1 VFVDVNTIHRDS
13 FVQSLFLNYN
23 IRYELFVSEKKHFN
37 FNGNIA
43 LKIALIST
51 PFVPVPP
58 PLYGGT
64 ELFVSNLATEL
75 VLKGH
80 DVFLF
85 ATGDSSVPGAKIG
98 FGFET
103 AQWPPNEETEKVHL
117 EATLAW
123 IQNLEKNGHHFDV
136 VHWNTPMASEL
147 MQWSLAPLKTRSVVT
162 IHNALDKQT
171 MTLMKKSD
179 SVHYVL
185 ISERQREL
193 FLLKSHLQP
202 ASVKNIHVIHH
213 GLDLNNYFPRTNI
226 FYPEED
232 RFVCFLGR
240 MSKEK
245 GPDIAVRVARKAGM
259 KLFLAGP
266 VHEKDKGF
274 YDKKVA
280 PKIDKNVFPLGEVGG
295 MKKVAVLHASEALLF
310 PIQWEEPFGLVMI
323 EAMLCGTPVV
333 AFNRGSVPEIVENGV
348 TGFVVKDEKEMIYI
362 IENDL
367 PKLNRRIVMER
378 AIQRFSGE
386 RMAEKYVELYA
397 HIIPSR

>member
-1 VFVDVNTIHRDS
+1 M
-13 FVQSLFLNYN
+13 
-23 IRYELFVSEKKHFN
+23 
-37 FNGNIA
+37 
-43 LKIALIST
+43 KIALISP

-64 ELFVSNLATEL
+64 ELFVSNLATEF

-85 ATGDSSVPGAKIG
+85 ATGDSSISGAKIG
-98 FGFET
+98 FRFET
-103 AQWPPNEETEKVHL
+103 AQWPPNEETERIHL
-117 EATLAW
+117 DAALAW
-123 IQNLEKNGHHFDV
+123 IQELEKNGHHFDV
-136 VHWNTPMASEL
+136 IHWNTPMKLGRQEDDLLASKL
-147 MQWSLAPLKTRSVVT
+147 MQEPLAPFKTRSVVT

-171 MTLMKKSD
+171 VALMKKSD

-193 FLLKSHLQP
+193 FLLKSRLQP
-202 ASVKNIHVIHH
+202 ESVKNIHVIYH
-213 GLDLNNYFPRTNI
+213 GLDPNNYFPRTNI
-226 FYPEED
+226 SYPEED

-274 YDKKVA
+274 YEQKVV
-280 PKIDKNVFPLGEVGG
+280 PKIDKNVFSLGEVGG

-333 AFNRGSVPEIVENGV
+333 AFNRGSVSEIVENGV
-348 TGFVVKDEKEMIYI
+348 TGFVVENEKEMIHTI
-362 IENDL
+362 KNDL
-367 PKLNRRIVMER
+367 PKLNRRIVLER

>member
-1 VFVDVNTIHRDS
+1 
-13 FVQSLFLNYN
+13 
-23 IRYELFVSEKKHFN
+23 
-37 FNGNIA
+37 

-75 VLKGH
+75 VLKDH

-98 FGFET
+98 YLFES
-103 AQWPPNEETEKVHL
+103 AQWPPNEETERIHL
-117 EATLAW
+117 DAALAW
-123 IQNLEKNGHHFDV
+123 IQELEKNGHHFDV
-136 VHWNTPMASEL
+136 IHWNTPLASRL
-147 MQWSLAPLKTRSVVT
+147 MQGPLAPFKTRSVVT
-162 IHNALDKQT
+162 IHNALDKRSIA
-171 MTLMKKSD
+171 LMKQHNPI
-179 SVHYVL
+179 HYVL

-193 FLLKSHLQP
+193 FLLKSMLQP
-202 ASVKNIHVIHH
+202 ESVKNIHVIHH
-213 GLDLNNYFPRTNI
+213 GLDPNNYFPRTNI
-226 FYPEED
+226 SYPEED

-266 VHEKDKGF
+266 VHEKDEGF
-274 YDKKVA
+274 YEQKVV
-280 PKIDKNVFPLGEVGG
+280 PKIDKNVFSLGEVGG

-333 AFNRGSVPEIVENGV
+333 AFNRGSVSEIVENGL
-348 TGFVVKDEKEMIYI
+348 TGFVVENEKEMIHVI
-362 IENDL
+362 KNDL
-367 PKLNRRIVMER
+367 PKLNRKIVLER
-378 AIQRFSGE
+378 SLERFSSGN
-386 RMAEKYVELYA
+386 MTEKYVALYDFFKRR
-397 HIIPSR
+397 IVR